1 MSPGVSSK
9 EGADGDYH
17 GRVHTQLPVQAT
29 SVVSVSTKDRQ
40 GNKRLKNTTGF
51 YSGEKSTEEA
61 SELRTR
67 A

>member
-1 MSPGVSSK
+1 MSLGGQQ
-9 EGADGDYH
+9 EGG
-17 GRVHTQLPVQAT
+17 GRGGLPYSVP

-40 GNKRLKNTTGF
+40 GNERLKNITGF
-51 YSGEKSTEEA
+51 YSGEKPTEEA